1 MSIIIAIASNI
12 AVLVSNN
19 VIFIGYFVPMSHC
32 VNENFFQVLSTIFLW
47 VPGFHQVCCYFTRN
61 ILLTSFSPDQIIS
74 HFSTHFRSVLIF
86 PFVYMYFYGFYL
98 QFNHYD
104 TTNQSFSVC
113 MLSNLAS
120 HQITCY
126 TKKFIVWKLQ
136 VVVVF
141 SVSEGTKIEF
151 DTTSIVLRYLFI
163 AEIKRKNYLDTVDIH
178 SLRPCKQS
186 TMLQITFY

>member
-1 MSIIIAIASNI
+1 MPIIIAIASNI

-32 VNENFFQVLSTIFLW
+32 VNENFFQVLPTIFLW

-86 PFVYMYFYGFYL
+86 PFVYMYFYGVFL

-104 TTNQSFSVC
+104 TINHYHFSFACFLIWPLIKSRVIQKNS
-113 MLSNLAS
+113 LFEN
-120 HQITCY
+120 Y
-126 TKKFIVWKLQ
+126 KLLL
-136 VVVVF
+136 F
-141 SVSEGTKIEF
+141 F
-151 DTTSIVLRYLFI
+151 PFLREL
-163 AEIKRKNYLDTVDIH
+163 RS
-178 SLRPCKQS
+178 SLILPP
-186 TMLQITFY
+186 